1 MKAAR
6 DSLLDL
12 DGLTDEELA
21 HLSTEFKLLAQK
33 SVVND
38 LSEIQK

>member
-12 DGLTDEELA
+12 DSQTDEELA
-21 HLSTEFKLLAQK
+21 HRTGQAI
-33 SVVND
+33 VND